1 MKRPLS
7 AALSWLCVAMIA
19 LAASAAAAADWSV
32 VQMSGKVVVEVAGAR
47 PVSLSSGETLPPGGV
62 LRTGDNSR
70 AMLVRDQDQMVVG
83 PNTVVALPPGARD
96 HQFTRIVQAAGV
108 VEFDVEH
115 RNAPHFSVTTP
126 ELAAVVKGTHFAVG
140 VFGSGDVVKVAR
152 GRVEVTGL
160 KSGQVVDVTAGQ
172 QATVRPGGA
181 ISITGQGPLAPILQG
196 APPLAPDGS
205 PTTVINQA
213 SAATGGAG
221 LDVPGVASLTASD
234 GGIGLDVGGGVA
246 DVNAGSGGIDASVGD
261 VVTVAAGSGGADVSV
276 NGVAD
281 ASAGS
286 GGASVSVGDAVDAD
300 AGSGGVSVD
309 VGGVHLGLGN

>member
-1 MKRPLS
+1 MKRPPT
-7 AALSWLCVAMIA
+7 AALSWLCIAMIA

-32 VQMSGKVVVEVAGAR
+32 VQMSGKVVIEVAGAR
-47 PVSLSSGETLPPGGV
+47 PVSLSTGETLPPGGV
-62 LRTGDNSR
+62 LRTGANSR
-70 AMLVRDQDQMVVG
+70 AMLVRNQDQMIVG
-83 PNTVVALPPGARD
+83 PNAVVALPRGASD
-96 HQFTRIVQAAGV
+96 PQFTRIVQAAGV

-115 RNAPHFSVTTP
+115 RNVPHFSVTTP
-126 ELAAVVKGTHFAVG
+126 QLAAVVKGTHFAIG

-160 KSGQVVDVTAGQ
+160 ESGQVVDVVAGQ

-181 ISITGQGPLAPILQG
+181 LSITGQGPLAPILQG
-196 APPLAPDGS
+196 APPLAPDGT

-213 SAATGGAG
+213 NAGIGGGTGLASLSVSGGGGVG
-221 LDVPGVASLTASD
+221 LDV
-234 GGIGLDVGGGVA
+234 
-246 DVNAGSGGIDASVGD
+246 
-261 VVTVAAGSGGADVSV
+261 VT
-276 NGVAD
+276 

-286 GGASVSVGDAVDAD
+286 GGASASVGDVVDVG